1 MVTTDY
7 GKCGGKI
14 LRFPV
19 VKEEKTKNS
28 FDETA
33 VVESLDYPYPKVQVT
48 ALIQIVKGN
57 ISNAEVIFKLIELSK
72 CRNEEIHK
80 VFGKDTI
87 GHYSIAALQV
97 LNTYESTKAFE
108 DIMNEL
114 EEREQNII
122 KRIVQNFNM

>member
-1 MVTTDY
+1 M
-7 GKCGGKI
+7 
-14 LRFPV
+14 RFPV

-33 VVESLDYPYPKVQVT
+33 AIEYLDHPYPKVQVT
-48 ALIQIVKGN
+48 ALIQIVKSN
-57 ISNAEVIFKLIELSK
+57 ISNAEVISKLIELSK
-72 CRNEEIHK
+72 YRNEEIHK
-80 VFGKDTI
+80 IFGKDTI

-97 LNTYESTKAFE
+97 LNTYESTRAFE
-108 DIMNEL
+108 DIMSEL